1 MKTLTQIGLFACLC
15 MMTGIALA
23 QDVVVPDLEHRRGM
37 SYEEYSSI
45 REKMRMR
52 MDSKQSANNPN
63 ERENKSE
70 DPVTAKGS
78 YGRDYQS
85 RNQVDRPDVK
95 FERPERTQNNRPE
108 RPEVFRR

>member
-1 MKTLTQIGLFACLC
+1 MELHRKFSLIVCLC
-15 MMTGIALA
+15 LLTGTALA
-23 QDVVVPDLEHRRGM
+23 QDVVEPDREHRRGM

-45 REKMRMR
+45 REQMRVR
-52 MDSKQSANNPN
+52 MENTQSNKQKQQKSDDDQTSSA
-63 ERENKSE
+63 E
-70 DPVTAKGS
+70 GS

-95 FERPERTQNNRPE
+95 FERPERPQINRPE